1 MHLEQVVRT
10 REEAADGLAA
20 ELQLLLQGPGVDLEH
35 DLERPHVVHLRLY
48 QLINH
53 ILSLHH
59 LLLLFL
65 CVRRV
70 HRQAPGLGLELV
82 GVRFDLTPQ

>member
-1 MHLEQVVRT
+1 MKPRPQVEKFEKKKEKKKVL
-10 REEAADGLAA
+10 AWGLGF
-20 ELQLLLQGPGVDLEH
+20 LTVK
-35 DLERPHVVHLRLY
+35 
-48 QLINH
+48 H

-70 HRQAPGLGLELV
+70 HRQTPGLGLEAV
-82 GVRFDLTPQ
+82 GIRFDLAPQ